1 MEHSATVTIRSRL
14 GLHARAAN
22 SFVRLANLFQA
33 DIMVY
38 KGSQR
43 VNGKS
48 ILGIL
53 TLAAGYNSQITIE
66 AKGEDAKESVKALEK
81 LVQDNFQEVPADS

>member
-1 MEHSATVTIRSRL
+1 MVHSVTVSIQNRL

-22 SFVRLANLFQA
+22 NFVRLANLFKS
-33 DIMVY
+33 DITVA
-38 KGSQR
+38 KGPQT

-53 TLAAGYNSQITIE
+53 TLAAGHNSQITIE
-66 AKGEDAKESVKALEK
+66 AKGEDAKESIEALAE
-81 LVQDNFQEVPADS
+81 LVRNNFEIAGQK

>member
-1 MEHSATVTIRSRL
+1 MEQSTTVTIRNPL

-22 SFVRLANLFQA
+22 RFVRLAN
-33 DIMVY
+33 IY
-38 KGSQR
+38 KSEITISKGSQR

-53 TLAAGYNSQITIE
+53 TLAAECNSQITIE
-66 AKGEDAKESVKALEK
+66 AAGEDAKEAVATLAK
-81 LVQDNFQEVPADS
+81 LVEDHFEENPK